1 MIANI
6 KSKMF
11 AWFRRVDSSRSTTAN
26 LIHIGRITCYGLLF
40 VLLTNEKFC
49 LPLLIIT
56 VMPHRSLCMT
66 YATQRKQSS
75 KNNYVEQTYHDER
88 KNNILR
94 INSPCTAAK
103 LYFFILIIQIS
114 AKSLVS
120 VETVVCYRR
129 SSMSYVQ
136 KSYS

>member
-11 AWFRRVDSSRSTTAN
+11 VWFRRVDSSRSTTAN

-56 VMPHRSLCMT
+56 VMAHRSLCMT

-94 INSPCTAAK
+94 INSP
-103 LYFFILIIQIS
+103 LYS
-114 AKSLVS
+114 
-120 VETVVCYRR
+120 C
-129 SSMSYVQ
+129 
-136 KSYS
+136 